1 MLLLGQDFQPSLER
15 AAGNASGEV
24 IELLDTPGLDL
35 KAGDPHVWLDP
46 RRFATIGAAIG
57 QAMGNEAAA
66 RSFVRRLE
74 ALDREYRAGLSACR
88 RRDVVTSHEAFGYL
102 ADRYGLR
109 EVAISG
115 ISPEA
120 EPAPGDL
127 QGVIEVIR
135 ETGATTVFTEPLVS
149 PRLAQ
154 TVAAET
160 GGTTAV
166 LDPLE
171 GLTPEEESA
180 GDDYFTVMRRNLAA
194 LEDGARVPVVSVS
207 GVRFAYGR
215 GPAVLDGI
223 DLVVERGEFVGVAG
237 PNGGGK
243 TTLMRLIVGLDRPAA
258 GRVELFGSPP
268 EQSHRR
274 SRVGYLPQRATL
286 GLDAP
291 ITVRELVTAG
301 RSPLRGLLW
310 PRGAKDRRAID
321 EAIERVGLSATAG
334 STLQTLSGG
343 QRQRAFIAKLLA
355 GDPELLILD
364 EPTAGVD
371 APAQEALAAL
381 LDRLRRELGV
391 TILYV
396 SHEFG
401 AIEPYVG
408 RLVVVQGRHRLRRAA
423 GRAAAALARPIAS
436 PRRSRPC
443 RCLTSSSC
451 ASPWRPGRWSGSS
464 PLRWASSSCRGT

>member
-1 MLLLGQDFQPSLER
+1 
-15 AAGNASGEV
+15 
-24 IELLDTPGLDL
+24 
-35 KAGDPHVWLDP
+35 
-46 RRFATIGAAIG
+46 
-57 QAMGNEAAA
+57 
-66 RSFVRRLE
+66 
-74 ALDREYRAGLSACR
+74 
-88 RRDVVTSHEAFGYL
+88 
-102 ADRYGLR
+102 
-109 EVAISG
+109 
-115 ISPEA
+115 
-120 EPAPGDL
+120 
-127 QGVIEVIR
+127 
-135 ETGATTVFTEPLVS
+135 
-149 PRLAQ
+149 
-154 TVAAET
+154 
-160 GGTTAV
+160 
-166 LDPLE
+166 
-171 GLTPEEESA
+171 
-180 GDDYFTVMRRNLAA
+180 
-194 LEDGARVPVVSVS
+194 VPVVSLS

-223 DLVVERGEFVGVAG
+223 DLIVERGEFVGVAG

-301 RSPLRGLLW
+301 RSPLRGPLW
-310 PRGAKDRRAID
+310 PRGAKDRRVIE
-321 EAIERVGLSATAG
+321 EAIERVGLSATADR
-334 STLQTLSGG
+334 TLQTLSGG

-371 APAQEALAAL
+371 APSQESLAAL

-408 RLVVVQGRHRLRRAA
+408 RLVVVRGNIVFDGPPRALPQHWHDPSHPHGDLGHVTA
-423 GRAAAALARPIAS
+423 
-436 PRRSRPC
+436 
-443 RCLTSSSC
+443 
-451 ASPWRPGRWSGSS
+451 
-464 PLRWASSSCRGT
+464 

>member
-1 MLLLGQDFQPSLER
+1 
-15 AAGNASGEV
+15 
-24 IELLDTPGLDL
+24 
-35 KAGDPHVWLDP
+35 
-46 RRFATIGAAIG
+46 
-57 QAMGNEAAA
+57 
-66 RSFVRRLE
+66 
-74 ALDREYRAGLSACR
+74 
-88 RRDVVTSHEAFGYL
+88 
-102 ADRYGLR
+102 
-109 EVAISG
+109 
-115 ISPEA
+115 
-120 EPAPGDL
+120 
-127 QGVIEVIR
+127 
-135 ETGATTVFTEPLVS
+135 
-149 PRLAQ
+149 
-154 TVAAET
+154 
-160 GGTTAV
+160 
-166 LDPLE
+166 
-171 GLTPEEESA
+171 
-180 GDDYFTVMRRNLAA
+180 
-194 LEDGARVPVVSVS
+194 VPVVSVS

-223 DLVVERGEFVGVAG
+223 DLVVDQGEFIGVAG

-301 RSPLRGLLW
+301 RTPLRGLLW
-310 PRGAKDRRAID
+310 SHGARDRRVID
-321 EAIERVGLSATAG
+321 EVIERVGLSATA
-334 STLQTLSGG
+334 SRTLQTLSGG

-371 APAQEALAAL
+371 AAAQEALAVL

-408 RLVVVQGRHRLRRAA
+408 RLVVVRGSIIFDGPPDALPQQWHDPSHPHGDLDHVAA
-423 GRAAAALARPIAS
+423 
-436 PRRSRPC
+436 
-443 RCLTSSSC
+443 
-451 ASPWRPGRWSGSS
+451 
-464 PLRWASSSCRGT
+464 

>member
-1 MLLLGQDFQPSLER
+1 
-15 AAGNASGEV
+15 
-24 IELLDTPGLDL
+24 
-35 KAGDPHVWLDP
+35 
-46 RRFATIGAAIG
+46 
-57 QAMGNEAAA
+57 
-66 RSFVRRLE
+66 
-74 ALDREYRAGLSACR
+74 
-88 RRDVVTSHEAFGYL
+88 
-102 ADRYGLR
+102 
-109 EVAISG
+109 
-115 ISPEA
+115 
-120 EPAPGDL
+120 
-127 QGVIEVIR
+127 
-135 ETGATTVFTEPLVS
+135 
-149 PRLAQ
+149 
-154 TVAAET
+154 
-160 GGTTAV
+160 
-166 LDPLE
+166 
-171 GLTPEEESA
+171 
-180 GDDYFTVMRRNLAA
+180 
-194 LEDGARVPVVSVS
+194 
-207 GVRFAYGR
+207 VRFAYGR

-268 EQSHRR
+268 EESHRR

-310 PRGAKDRRAID
+310 PHGAENRRVID
-321 EAIERVGLSATAG
+321 EAIERVGLSATEG
-334 STLQTLSGG
+334 RTLQTLSGG

-364 EPTAGVD
+364 EPTSGVD
-371 APAQEALAAL
+371 TASQEALAML

-408 RLVVVQGRHRLRRAA
+408 RLVVVRGNVVFDGPPDALPQHWHDPSHPHGDLDHVAA
-423 GRAAAALARPIAS
+423 
-436 PRRSRPC
+436 
-443 RCLTSSSC
+443 
-451 ASPWRPGRWSGSS
+451 
-464 PLRWASSSCRGT
+464 

>member
-1 MLLLGQDFQPSLER
+1 M
-15 AAGNASGEV
+15 
-24 IELLDTPGLDL
+24 
-35 KAGDPHVWLDP
+35 
-46 RRFATIGAAIG
+46 
-57 QAMGNEAAA
+57 
-66 RSFVRRLE
+66 
-74 ALDREYRAGLSACR
+74 
-88 RRDVVTSHEAFGYL
+88 
-102 ADRYGLR
+102 
-109 EVAISG
+109 
-115 ISPEA
+115 
-120 EPAPGDL
+120 
-127 QGVIEVIR
+127 
-135 ETGATTVFTEPLVS
+135 
-149 PRLAQ
+149 
-154 TVAAET
+154 
-160 GGTTAV
+160 
-166 LDPLE
+166 
-171 GLTPEEESA
+171 
-180 GDDYFTVMRRNLAA
+180 
-194 LEDGARVPVVSVS
+194 PVVSVS

-215 GPAVLDGI
+215 GPAVLDDI

-243 TTLMRLIVGLDRPAA
+243 TTLMRLIVGLERPAA

-301 RSPLRGLLW
+301 RTPLRGLLW
-310 PRGAKDRRAID
+310 PHGAKDWRAID

-334 STLQTLSGG
+334 RTLQTLSGG

-381 LDRLRRELGV
+381 LDRLRGELGV

-408 RLVVVQGRHRLRRAA
+408 RLVVVQGRIVFDGPPDALPQRWHDPSHPHGDLGHVAA
-423 GRAAAALARPIAS
+423 
-436 PRRSRPC
+436 
-443 RCLTSSSC
+443 
-451 ASPWRPGRWSGSS
+451 
-464 PLRWASSSCRGT
+464 

>member
-1 MLLLGQDFQPSLER
+1 M
-15 AAGNASGEV
+15 
-24 IELLDTPGLDL
+24 
-35 KAGDPHVWLDP
+35 
-46 RRFATIGAAIG
+46 
-57 QAMGNEAAA
+57 
-66 RSFVRRLE
+66 
-74 ALDREYRAGLSACR
+74 
-88 RRDVVTSHEAFGYL
+88 
-102 ADRYGLR
+102 
-109 EVAISG
+109 
-115 ISPEA
+115 
-120 EPAPGDL
+120 
-127 QGVIEVIR
+127 
-135 ETGATTVFTEPLVS
+135 
-149 PRLAQ
+149 
-154 TVAAET
+154 
-160 GGTTAV
+160 
-166 LDPLE
+166 
-171 GLTPEEESA
+171 
-180 GDDYFTVMRRNLAA
+180 
-194 LEDGARVPVVSVS
+194 PVVSLS

-301 RSPLRGLLW
+301 RSPLRGPLW
-310 PRGAKDRRAID
+310 PRGAKDRRAIE

-371 APAQEALAAL
+371 APAQESLAAL

-401 AIEPYVG
+401 AIEPTSDASSSFGATSSSTVRRARSRSTGTTPRIPTAISTMSLLDLEFMRLALATGAVVG
-408 RLVVVQGRHRLRRAA
+408 ILAPAVGFFLVQRRMSLIGDGVGHLAFAGVAAGYLFGISPVATALVASVAGAIGIEWLRGTHRAA
-423 GRAAAALARPIAS
+423 GDQALALFFYGGIALGVVFVSAAEELNANLFTFLFGSILTVTRGDLALVAALGARRAGHD
-436 PRRSRPC
+436 PRSVRRARRDRDRRGGGTGQRDPGSDAQRGARRARRADDRALDADRRHPPD
-443 RCLTSSSC
+443 RCPDGV
-451 ASPWRPGRWSGSS
+451 AR
-464 PLRWASSSCRGT
+464 